1 MHVKMTRIESEVT
14 VPKGCDEP
22 SGTIH
27 KSHQAAIFFFS
38 TNIRNED
45 KTREIQKDGQE
56 RVIVPR

>member
-22 SGTIH
+22 SGQFINPT
-27 KSHQAAIFFFS
+27 KRPSFFFS
-38 TNIRNED
+38 TNIRNEN
-45 KTREIQKDGQE
+45 KTREIQKNGQE